1 MNTFNHVGSTLD
13 ELLTEEINGNRHYVV
28 GTEKYPSI
36 TTILGKNPDKI
47 NSINNWKKRVG
58 ERKANKISTRALR
71 TGSSVHQMVED
82 YINNEFDFEAEHD
95 YVSMDMFTPLMSI
108 LNEKI
113 DNIHAQEACLWS
125 DYLKTAG
132 RVDCVAEFDGKLS
145 IIDFKTSRRP
155 KKREWIS
162 DYFQQACAYSIMWE
176 ERTGIPITQLVVLI
190 TVADDHPQIFLEHR
204 DNWSEH
210 LLGSIKYYYEVYSN
224 GL

>member
-1 MNTFNHVGSTLD
+1 MFNHVGHSLD

-47 NSINNWKKRVG
+47 DGIKKWKKRIG
-58 ERKANKISTRALR
+58 EEKANKISTRSMR
-71 TGSSVHQMVED
+71 IGSRVHEMVED
-82 YINNEFDFEAEHD
+82 YLNNDFDFENESD
-95 YVSMDMFTPLMSI
+95 FISMDMFIPLMPI
-108 LNEKI
+108 LLENI
-113 DNIHAQEACLWS
+113 NYIHALEGCLLS
-125 DYLKTAG
+125 DYLKSAG
-132 RVDCVAEFDGKLS
+132 RVDCVAEYNGKLS
-145 IIDFKTSRRP
+145 IIDFKTSKKP
-155 KKREWIS
+155 KKREWIA

-190 TVADDHPQIFLEHR
+190 TVADDNPQIFLEHR